1 MARYFD
7 YLDTAT
13 QNLPGEIYKAERK
26 SLGLF
31 TPDPQ
36 TVFNYN
42 VKRKMLFNPENYFGA
57 PAAAPSTD
65 LFQNFLNLQQNPEA
79 LVSAQMR
86 MPTTPFGP
94 LSPGM
99 V

>member
-1 MARYFD
+1 MARYLD

-42 VKRKMLFNPENYFGA
+42 VRKKTIFKPESYFGS

-79 LVSAQMR
+79 LANAQMQ
-86 MPTTPFGP
+86 MPMTPFGP

>member
-1 MARYFD
+1 MARFSD
-7 YLDTAT
+7 YVNTTDTI
-13 QNLPGEIYKAERK
+13 LPGDVYKSERK
-26 SLGLF
+26 LLGLSL
-31 TPDPQ
+31 PDPQ
-36 TVFNYN
+36 TIFNYN
-42 VKRKMLFNPENYFGA
+42 VRKKTIFKPESYFGS

-79 LVSAQMR
+79 LANAQMQ
-86 MPTTPFGP
+86 MPMTPFGP